1 MSEKVKKI
9 MMRVAGVL
17 LVLLIAYGGYFI
29 LTKKSEPEI
38 VRVPADISTKEVKK
52 YFPME
57 SEATVKDIT
66 HQMER
71 VKEKQAPQYHYYT
84 ITQKEADTKVK
95 EYARAQKADK
105 VVKESKKVIIKDDDG
120 NKTSVVEN
128 DYYAINLER
137 KHKIKAGAAVV
148 GDEAYI
154 KASYQ
159 NRDIEYEVY
168 HSPQTGK
175 TGVGVEVTITKW

>member
-1 MSEKVKKI
+1 MSEKNKKI
-9 MMRVAGVL
+9 MMRVAWII

-38 VRVPADISTKEVKK
+38 TEVPSISSKEIKS

-57 SEATVKDIT
+57 SEATVKDMA
-66 HQMER
+66 HQLDR
-71 VKEKQAPQYHYYT
+71 AKEKQAPQYHYYT
-84 ITQKEADTKVK
+84 ITQKEADTKAK
-95 EYARAQKADK
+95 EYAKAQKADK
-105 VVKESKKVIIKDDDG
+105 VVKESKKVIIKDNDG

-175 TGVGVEVTITKW
+175 TGVGVEVTIIKW

>member
-1 MSEKVKKI
+1 MSEKI
-9 MMRVAGVL
+9 MMRVAGII
-17 LVLLIAYGGYFI
+17 LVLLIAYGGYFM

-38 VRVPADISTKEVKK
+38 TKVPSISSKIKN

-71 VKEKQAPQYHYYT
+71 AKEKQAPQYHYYT
-84 ITQKEADTKVK
+84 ITQKEADAKAE
-95 EYARAQKADK
+95 EYAKAQKADK
-105 VVKESKKVIIKDDDG
+105 VVKESREVVIKDDAG
-120 NKTSVVEN
+120 KTTSVIEN

-137 KHKIKAGAAVV
+137 KHRIKTGVTVLDDDTYVKVA
-148 GDEAYI
+148 
-154 KASYQ
+154 YQ

-175 TGVGVEVTITKW
+175 KGVGVEITIAKW

>member
-17 LVLLIAYGGYFI
+17 LVLLIVYGGYFM

-71 VKEKQAPQYHYYT
+71 AKEKQAPQYHYYT
-84 ITQKEADTKVK
+84 ITQKEADAKAK
-95 EYARAQKADK
+95 EYAKAQKADK
-105 VVKESKKVIIKDDDG
+105 VVKESREVVIKDDAG
-120 NKTSVVEN
+120 NKTSVIEN
-128 DYYAINLER
+128 DYYAINMER
-137 KHKIKAGAAVV
+137 KHRIKTGVAVV
-148 GDEAYI
+148 DDDTYI
-154 KASYQ
+154 KVAYQ
-159 NRDIEYEVY
+159 NQDVEYEVY

-175 TGVGVEVTITKW
+175 TGVGVEVTIAKW

>member
-1 MSEKVKKI
+1 MSEKIKKI
-9 MMRVAGVL
+9 IMRVAGVL

-38 VRVPADISTKEVKK
+38 VRVPADISTEEVKK

-57 SEATVKDIT
+57 SDATVKDMT

-71 VKEKQAPQYHYYT
+71 VKKKQAPQYHYYT
-84 ITQKEADTKVK
+84 ITQEEAETKAK
-95 EYARAQKADK
+95 EYVMAQKADK
-105 VVKESKKVIIKDDDG
+105 VVKESREVVIKDDAG
-120 NKTSVVEN
+120 KTTSVIEN

-137 KHKIKAGAAVV
+137 KHRIKTGVTVLDDDTYVKVA
-148 GDEAYI
+148 
-154 KASYQ
+154 YQ

-168 HSPQTGK
+168 HSPQTSK
-175 TGVGVEVTITKW
+175 TGVGVEVTIAKW

>member
-1 MSEKVKKI
+1 
-9 MMRVAGVL
+9 MRVAGII

-38 VRVPADISTKEVKK
+38 TEVPSISSKEIKS

-57 SEATVKDIT
+57 SEATVKDMAR
-66 HQMER
+66 QMDR
-71 VKEKQAPQYHYYT
+71 AKEKQAPQYHYYT
-84 ITQKEADTKVK
+84 ITQKEADTKAK
-95 EYARAQKADK
+95 EYTKAQKADK

-175 TGVGVEVTITKW
+175 TGIGVEVTIAKW